1 MAADYS
7 TARRR
12 AVIVFVA
19 ALAGVLLTGRL
30 GVWQLDRAAQKQAL
44 QTSLETRAT
53 LPELPADTLAR
64 TAAEAEPQ
72 HHRRIRV
79 AGEWVASGTVFLEN
93 RQMHGQPG
101 FFVVTPLRLAGRD
114 EAVLVQRGWAP
125 RDLLDRQKVPDVP
138 TPSGPVEVLAQVAP
152 PPGRLYDFA
161 GGAASGPLRQNVDI
175 DAKSVELRTP
185 LRPLS
190 LVQLDES
197 PAARGDGLRRDWPAP
212 AVDIQKHHGYAFQW
226 FALCALI
233 AGLYVW
239 FQLVRPRLA
248 RRAA

>member
-7 TARRR
+7 TARKR
-12 AVIVFVA
+12 AVVVFVA

-30 GVWQLDRAAQKQAL
+30 GLWQLDRAAQKQAL
-44 QTSLETRAT
+44 QTELDTRVT
-53 LPELPADTLAR
+53 LPEVPPASLAR
-64 TAAEAEPQ
+64 TGADAQAQ

-79 AGEWVASGTVFLEN
+79 TGEWIPSGTVFLEN

-101 FFVVTPLRLAGRD
+101 FFVVTPLRLAGD
-114 EAVLVQRGWAP
+114 DQAVLVQRGWAP
-125 RDLLDRQKVPDVP
+125 RDLLDRQKVPAVP
-138 TPSGPVEVLAQVAP
+138 TPAGPVEVVAQVAP

-161 GGAASGPLRQNVDI
+161 GAAASGPLRQNVDLEAMSI
-175 DAKSVELRTP
+175 ELRTP

-190 LVQLDES
+190 LVQLDGS
-197 PAARGDGLRRDWPAP
+197 PAARGDGLKRDWPAP